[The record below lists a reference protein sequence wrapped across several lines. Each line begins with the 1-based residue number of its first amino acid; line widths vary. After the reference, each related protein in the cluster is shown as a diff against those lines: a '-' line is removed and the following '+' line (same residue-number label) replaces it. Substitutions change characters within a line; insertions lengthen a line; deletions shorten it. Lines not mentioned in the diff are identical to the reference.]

1 MRNAHPLLLST
12 HYSALITQHYH
23 RMPLTPAPR
32 LRSRRRKGVAILVV
46 SALAVL
52 LAAAFFMGPTQYHS
66 LVVFEVTEHFE
77 ITFLQNGTPKR
88 QQCEA
93 VIQRMTDVIA
103 KNCAICRVRE
113 KRCLDKLDPLQ
124 QKILHGRPVDIPVM
138 RVPTGVI
145 AFKASGPEIA
155 MQACQETE
163 RKGSP
168 ALGQGRCAPPG
179 FESLAL
185 SLAKMGNSGKPAA
198 GPDLRVMLGIPLIA
212 LAIAFA
218 ACWLIV
224 RSQALHGRFTYD
236 QIDTGPQKFHAT
248 PTPRIGGIALALALG
263 GAIAALGTVQW
274 ISSEASDGLAMLA
287 LAAIPAF
294 AGGLGEDLTRRVGV
308 LARLMLT
315 ISSGVIASLL
325 IGATLDRVDVPGFD
339 ALLQWPIFAI
349 AFTAFAVG
357 GVANAINIIDG
368 YNGLVGGYAVL
379 VLAAFAWVA
388 FNVGDPV
395 VLSASL
401 TMAGALLGFLIWNYP
416 KGKIFFGDG
425 GAYLLGFWLAELSVL
440 LVARN
445 PEVSPWF
452 PLALLAYPI
461 IETLFS
467 FYRKTLLRGH
477 SAGHPDGLHF
487 HMLIYK
493 RLVRHHVVA
502 KDPAELAHQNSAV
515 APLIWAGNAL
525 FILPALFFWRSTPG
539 AILVTL
545 AIGIGYLWLYSRLV
559 NWRAPAWLIRSQR
572 RIGHHRAETQ

>member
-1 MRNAHPLLLST
+1 
-12 HYSALITQHYH
+12 
-23 RMPLTPAPR
+23 MPLTPSPR
-32 LRSRRRKGVAILVV
+32 LQTRRRKAIAILAV

-66 LVVFEVTEHFE
+66 LVVFEVAEHFE

-315 ISSGVIASLL
+315 ISAGVIASLL
-325 IGATLDRVDVPGFD
+325 VGATLDRVDVPGID

-379 VLAAFAWVA
+379 VLAAFAFVA
-388 FNVGDPV
+388 FKVGDPV

-401 TMAGALLGFLIWNYP
+401 AMVGALLGFLKWNYP
-416 KGKIFFGDG
+416 RGRIFLGDG

-445 PEVSPWF
+445 AEVSPWF

-461 IETLFS
+461 FETLFS
-467 FYRKTLLRGH
+467 IYRRKLLRGH
-477 SAGHPDGLHF
+477 SAGHADALHM
-487 HMLIYK
+487 HQLIYM
-493 RLVRHHVVA
+493 RLTRLAKGLPDARKITHRNSKVA
-502 KDPAELAHQNSAV
+502 AY
-515 APLIWAGNAL
+515 IWTGTAL
-525 FILPALFFWRSTPG
+525 LILPCTFFWRDTP
-539 AILVTL
+539 TL
-545 AIGIGYLWLYSRLV
+545 IGITVLFCGAYLWLYLRLIR
-559 NWRAPAWLIRSQR
+559 WRAPAWMISSAKRSKFHAR
-572 RIGHHRAETQ
+572 NIG